1 MDVRLYDQDG
11 KMFVNDMTMDLDTVP
26 AKQTVIPTATFR
38 QLASKLVLSPEL
50 WSAETPNLYTMV
62 LSLYDSK
69 TGTYMGSVSQR
80 LDSVRSSLQN
90 QK

>member
-1 MDVRLYDQDG
+1 
-11 KMFVNDMTMDLDTVP
+11 MTMDLDTVP
-26 AKQTVIPTATFR
+26 AADGDTDGSVSTAS
-38 QLASKLVLSPEL
+38 SKLVLSPEL

-69 TGTYMGSVSQR
+69 TGTYMGSVPSS